1 MPVYAAGRPG
11 HVPAAPTPAPP
22 VGAREAPGTGTA
34 HRERPHA
41 SAARAAAG
49 RHPVRV
55 VQRSS
60 VKTQIRCPRRGNGGG
75 VQTVPP
81 APRPPGPAAASR
93 AGRTWRTCRR
103 SPRSGRLASRR
114 APAHAQCLQ
123 LAEKDKTGEQ
133 DKEQK
138 KNADSRNAERKGF
151 FGLRQQITKP
161 RSHRNRPTGRHLL
174 GLRQITEKRGAGR
187 RPSSLMWGG
196 SRTRRP
202 AGLSCSWVC
211 TKPQATTTSLGC
223 RVTHYLRTQTAFYL
237 YFLNEKKMHRKEII
251 KNGSSYFK
259 AVGA

>member
-1 MPVYAAGRPG
+1 MESAAADLRNGGGRTCPSTRQGGRGTCPQRPHLLRQWAPVRHRGRGPRT
-11 HVPAAPTPAPP
+11 VSARTCRLQEPRPADTPCAWFRGRLLRRRS
-22 VGAREAPGTGTA
+22 GARGVGT
-34 HRERPHA
+34 
-41 SAARAAAG
+41 
-49 RHPVRV
+49 
-55 VQRSS
+55 
-60 VKTQIRCPRRGNGGG
+60 GGG

-161 RSHRNRPTGRHLL
+161 RSHLNPLAATF
-174 GLRQITEKRGAGR
+174 
-187 RPSSLMWGG
+187 WG
-196 SRTRRP
+196 
-202 AGLSCSWVC
+202 
-211 TKPQATTTSLGC
+211 
-223 RVTHYLRTQTAFYL
+223 
-237 YFLNEKKMHRKEII
+237 
-251 KNGSSYFK
+251 
-259 AVGA
+259 